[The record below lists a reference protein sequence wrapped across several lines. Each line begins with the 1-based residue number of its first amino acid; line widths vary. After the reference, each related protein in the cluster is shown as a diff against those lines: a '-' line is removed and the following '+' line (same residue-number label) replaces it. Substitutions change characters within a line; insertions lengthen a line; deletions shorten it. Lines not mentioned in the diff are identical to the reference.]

1 MSPLKKQKLSKIR
14 KELDK
19 LDDSLIKIIKKRTN
33 LVKKVLAIK
42 DKKNQIVDQTR
53 IKLILKNIKNKSIK
67 NKIDPKITNKIWKN
81 MIYAYIDFERRNFNK
96 KK

>member
-1 MSPLKKQKLSKIR
+1 MSPLKKEKLSKIR

-19 LDDSLIKIIKKRTN
+19 LDDYLIKIIKKRTN
-33 LVKKVLAIK
+33 LVKRVLALK
-42 DKKNQIVDQTR
+42 ERKNQIVDQKR
-53 IKLILKNIKNKSIK
+53 IALILRNIKIKSIK
-67 NKIDPKITNKIWKN
+67 NNIDPKITNKIWKN

>member
-1 MSPLKKQKLSKIR
+1 MSPLKKEKLNKIR

-33 LVKKVLAIK
+33 IVKRVLALK
-42 DKKNQIVDQTR
+42 EKKNQIVDQKK
-53 IKLILKNIKNKSIK
+53 IYLILKNIKKKSIK
-67 NKIDPKITNKIWKN
+67 HKIDPKITNKIWKN

>member
-1 MSPLKKQKLSKIR
+1 MSPLKKEKLNKIR

-19 LDDSLIKIIKKRTN
+19 LDDYLIKIIKKRTN
-33 LVKKVLAIK
+33 LVKKVLALK
-42 DKKNQIVDQTR
+42 DRKKQIVDQKR
-53 IKLILKNIKNKSIK
+53 INLILRNIKKKSIK
-67 NKIDPKITNKIWKN
+67 NNIDPKITNKIWKN